1 VCCHPVNWSDALLK
15 LLAVANSSSV
25 TGGSGGGGGGGG
37 GKEKEEAE
45 QMHVDRGSV
54 WESSCLIDFGPG
66 GGTGAMTL

>member
-1 VCCHPVNWSDALLK
+1 VCCHSVNWSHALLK

-37 GKEKEEAE
+37 KEKEEEE

-54 WESSCLIDFGPG
+54 WESFCLIDFGPG